1 MGHDKPILMLL
12 KDLRVY
18 PVKRTDIKNFIET
31 WHYSKSVN
39 GLHSSYC
46 FGLYHNDEL
55 IGAAIIGKLAMANQ
69 WKRFA
74 AEEND
79 VMEIRRLCC
88 IDNTPKNTESYFIS
102 NIIKWLKKHTS
113 LKAIVSY
120 ADAEYNHV
128 GIIYKASNFEYL
140 GFKKGA
146 KIILWKEKR
155 YHDKAIR
162 TKYKGELK
170 PFAQRLKDALET
182 GEAFYKETLGKH
194 SYIYRLKP
202 DTKLALN
209 G

>member
-1 MGHDKPILMLL
+1 
-12 KDLRVY
+12 
-18 PVKRTDIKNFIET
+18 
-31 WHYSKSVN
+31 
-39 GLHSSYC
+39 
-46 FGLYHNDEL
+46 L

-69 WKRFA
+69 WRRFV

-88 IDNTPKNTESYFIS
+88 INNTPKNTESYFIS
-102 NIIKWLKKHTS
+102 KIIKWLQRNTS
-113 LKAIVSY
+113 LKIIVSY

-128 GIIYKASNFEYL
+128 GTIYKASNFEYL

-170 PFAQRLKDALET
+170 PFARRLRDALET
-182 GEAFYKETLGKH
+182 GEATYKETLGKH

-202 DTKLALN
+202 NTKLALDA
-209 G
+209 

>member
-1 MGHDKPILMLL
+1 MLL

-202 DTKLALN
+202 DTKLARN